1 MFKKFLIYFLIIFLG
16 CFAYTDAYGAKSSK
30 MKSLP
35 VEYNTDDG
43 MIIKGNLFIPKSKEK
58 TPVVI
63 LLHSLGGTQKNW
75 EKFPYT
81 LASKGY
87 AVLTLDLR
95 GHGQSIYNRKM
106 QRRYWQN
113 FNADIFRK
121 YPKDIILGIDN
132 LKNYKQLDLSRVA
145 IIGSGIGANTA
156 AMAAP
161 MRKYQ
166 IKTIVMISPTEKF
179 YGDSILLKLVDYG
192 DRPVFAIAGEND
204 RLSVA
209 AVDKISKIAQGEYKE
224 IVYPRGGS
232 GILLYKSKPEIK
244 TEILNWLDGRL

>member
-1 MFKKFLIYFLIIFLG
+1 MFKKFLVYFLIIFLG
-16 CFAYTDAYGAKSSK
+16 CFVYTEAYGAKASK

-43 MIIKGNLFIPKSKEK
+43 MIIKGNLYIPKSKEK
-58 TPVVI
+58 LPVVI

-75 EKFPYT
+75 GKFSYN

-87 AVLTLDLR
+87 AVLTIDLR

-106 QRRYWQN
+106 QKRYWQN

-121 YPKDIILGIDN
+121 YPKDVVLGIDN
-132 LKNYKQLDLSRVA
+132 LRNYKQLDLSRIA
-145 IIGSGIGANTA
+145 IIGSGLGANTA
-156 AMAAP
+156 AMSAA

-179 YGDSILLKLVDYG
+179 YGESILLKLVDYG

-209 AVDKISKIAQGEYKE
+209 AVDKISKIAQGEYRE
-224 IVYPRGGS
+224 VVYPSSGS

-244 TEILNWLDGRL
+244 TEIFNWLDGRL